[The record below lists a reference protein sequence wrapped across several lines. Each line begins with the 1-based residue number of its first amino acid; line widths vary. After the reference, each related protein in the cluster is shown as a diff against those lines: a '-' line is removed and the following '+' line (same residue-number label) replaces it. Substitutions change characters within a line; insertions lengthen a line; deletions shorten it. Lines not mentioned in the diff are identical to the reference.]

1 MDILM
6 EFISTYGLGW
16 ITLFAVIGIV
26 LLGIMKYCNLFKKI
40 AEGSRHYI
48 YLAISIGFSVVAT
61 LIYLLIA
68 GQFTWVM
75 FIGVVVAVFALNQ
88 TFYNIFK
95 VTPVNR
101 LFAKIL
107 DFLKA
112 LYEKHEENK
121 VIETEKPPENE

>member
-68 GQFTWVM
+68 GQFTWAM
-75 FIGVVVAVFALNQ
+75 FIGIVAAVFMLNQ

-101 LFAKIL
+101 LFVKIL

-112 LYEKHEENK
+112 LYENHKKEQSN
-121 VIETEKPPENE
+121 